1 MKTTNK
7 MKISKKEPKQKQN
20 DISYYYFRKIITK
33 SYKSFFFLFNNF
45 VNINQNANFYIN

>member
-33 SYKSFFFLFNNF
+33 SYIKRF
-45 VNINQNANFYIN
+45 VMKLCIYYNKKKISQF